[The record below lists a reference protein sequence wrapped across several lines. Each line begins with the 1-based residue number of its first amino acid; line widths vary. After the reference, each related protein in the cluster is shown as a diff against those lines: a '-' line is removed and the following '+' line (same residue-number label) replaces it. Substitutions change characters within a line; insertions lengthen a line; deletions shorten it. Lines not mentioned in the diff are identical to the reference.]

1 MKIKK
6 KKLRLLVKKSADK
19 DISNEEVKKDN
30 KKNKTDSSSKK

>member
-6 KKLRLLVKKSADK
+6 KKIETSSKKKSADK

-30 KKNKTDSSSKK
+30 KKINRF